1 MYEID
6 GIKFTKEELETKA
19 KELGITFE
27 ELLAKNSDLIKQV
40 GATSEEIVPVEDG
53 VFIPEELTDPKIPG
67 VEEALDDARQ
77 DLTPTEQE
85 TKEKQEELKSF
96 EQQIAEYNKQIN
108 EILNM
113 PNTTG
118 QQRLEMVNQLP
129 VPESARARR
138 PDVDGTE
145 LAMPENEDGSIA
157 YVENEYTKRDYS
169 NATKRIQE
177 SENKEDEYSN
187 LFNEFLMTDPIV
199 DSRRNFYIQNVS
211 DKIEAFKQELVD
223 KNVYDLSTRAGV
235 DLAQKRVNEYYASL
249 IDESMQNDPIV
260 LQQAEKISEM
270 LGIMNAA
277 ENKREA
283 RGKSLVYSLSDFG
296 QAYFGKDSWKSDI
309 IAGIENFAVSGQAL
323 TSNSMDVIGAQVD
336 GMRIKNTKDGLAQLD
351 KLTAEGKGDDEEVK
365 IKIGKRGSGRIDGR
379 PELTGTIKE
388 LREQLEIDLQ
398 QESRSLEENITQM
411 QEFEEYRALAE
422 QAKFSDG
429 ISFRDV
435 MVGLGGSIPQMAA
448 ASAGA
453 VATFASGGILAP
465 VAGALTLGGGAM
477 VTAQFYGE
485 NYIEGVKEGMLADKE
500 KYPDGITEEALGEAI
515 ASGEYD
521 NMAQDF
527 ATAFLMSRLEKL
539 GAETTMKAF
548 FKSMGVSYKSGVKS
562 LFRGDIKKII
572 ENMGKGV
579 IKQTPNSLIEGLTEV
594 GQSTLQA
601 LNTGAKQGDLFKYV
615 NGENNWEEFLA
626 GVTIGTVL
634 PFGGS
639 VATQTVT
646 EIRSVAMQVAKEFNP
661 KGNLAQTEMFYKK
674 TLADLKK
681 QKDAGNISE
690 QDYHDKV
697 ETISTIRNA
706 GLKVPG
712 SFSKRARAES
722 LDLMVEKSD
731 LLKEI
736 DDLDPELTKPQQKR
750 IKEINQR
757 LNNIGKAEDIINKNK
772 KVSKQL
778 ADDVIDEFKT
788 FENEEEMR
796 AFLEENGLDP
806 DLASGRAVEVKI
818 DGKEIALVN
827 TEKMTDGVGYFAG
840 AHEILHK
847 FLKKTLGTNPESVYQ
862 MANVIKDRLKVLSE
876 NPSIQD
882 NIKIRGLNSVL
893 NQYKRDSRVTEAKE
907 AEELIT
913 LFSEFVDLGLIAKDK
928 KLGDNLRNAS
938 RRFLQNVPGLGK
950 IEFNNANDI
959 LNFIADYNKSINK
972 GRLTRAQ
979 RNAAEQGIEI
989 SDDLDAAGLEFDEER
1004 VVAREE
1010 ASEAV
1015 SQAKD
1020 VEIQNIIDKQD
1031 TSQPKTRSELAY
1043 KFYDDVLSYIRSGKF
1058 KIGESEV
1065 RENPKIAGVKD
1076 FDTGESVE
1084 GGVTVEDLA
1093 SDIVLGMG
1101 STRKKGGGVL
1111 GLVNEYFDEMSD
1123 AYRKKVSLG
1132 KFIGA
1137 SKEFD
1142 LYRATEVAAK
1152 TLQMQS
1158 EFKEETPKKDF
1169 SKEEKQ
1175 SLRQSFIELGDDLG
1189 MEEGG
1194 EFYNKVI
1201 EKTKRTL
1208 GTRLGDVSSGA
1219 FLKALRKSAIADL
1232 ETDIKKIM
1240 GTPTSAKYKN
1250 FVETY
1255 VPAILAKAQQTTL
1268 NKRLNGL
1275 TEPVIDPKTGK
1286 QARTLTEES
1295 RAEGSRVKDPYAG
1308 NPKKQL
1314 IPGLTTKD
1322 LTNFFI
1328 NTARPDARRNSL
1340 AKVAAIEFTEDALR
1354 QVLDSE
1360 VEDSFGRQPGT
1371 EGYVP
1376 TTLAELRAEKF
1387 GRDNVEAEIAFIARD
1402 LGRGENYSFA
1412 KDIVLEPDDLSAFML
1427 KANELVDIA
1436 YTTGYRDEDGNYKP
1450 EFQEAIEGV
1459 DDNVIKAIDM
1469 LLEEDPMLEQGG
1481 EFVRVNKKFLSEADE
1496 KLLEQINNKDHII
1509 TSKIKGKRTIN
1520 KAAAKSLNN
1529 FAQRVVKI
1537 VDSDLIGS
1545 FNESLEFL
1553 GFSNRLLDPAKQ
1565 KEDGSMGAYF
1575 MEYVKARSSKFKK
1588 ENNVN
1593 TKDVIPMNKD
1603 FTKVKNILKPM
1614 LSPGS
1619 VEEKL
1624 SLLKEKEQK
1633 IKDANIAN
1641 IELFKTLMLE
1651 IQKDYQN
1658 GKKITPLQLFQFFQ
1672 LQTGAVKGL
1681 RALSGFEYVYLIDGN
1696 QDIESFK
1703 NKRLSKENFLK
1714 LDTEQQDASIQE
1726 FIDEFPEFKDRYDI
1740 RLKQNINAID
1750 KKTGKKKYTLE
1761 EAKVQAAFGTGTSAY
1776 VDLITKGE
1784 HLVPNSITMTELFQG
1799 MLKGTLTD
1807 ASLDKILSGHTQF
1820 FGPNYVMDLIDAKG
1834 IEGGPKIALTSPE
1847 GILRL
1852 TKFLKNQ
1859 TRISNNIYSIN
1870 GEKAYK
1876 QILQKEIFDKKVKV
1890 LEKSISQAKDIDVD
1904 LLKSSG
1910 VLEVNEDMSM
1920 EEVLNKAA
1928 TIDKALRIARDPN
1941 APVKKIRVFDFD
1953 DTLATSNNIVI
1964 ATSPDGVVKELN
1976 AEEFAAE
1983 GFDLKNQG
1991 YDLNFDDFNNVT
2003 DGARGPLFDIA
2014 QKIKNARGTD
2024 DVFVLTARAPQAAPA
2039 IYEFL
2044 KSQGLEIPLKN
2055 ITGLGNS
2062 TGEAKAN
2069 WIIEKAAE
2077 GYNDF
2082 YFADDAAANVAAV
2095 KESMNLLD
2103 VKSKTQLVKK
2113 NEIKFSKE
2121 STSLKWETDDAG
2133 NMKTTFNVGDKKYNF
2148 NLYARDSQG
2157 SFDIEFDLDGRQDI
2171 TGTGDSVKVIK
2182 TVYNGLLNAIGQ
2194 NKNIKKIEFSAKKS
2208 QPSRVKLYTTL
2219 MNNVAERLGWETDV
2233 WESNDFITPENSG
2246 YDFEITKPRKKQEGP
2261 VEKVLDVVD
2270 VKSEV
2275 QQASQA
2281 KDLDLDFNDIIEKK
2295 TGIASQ
2301 KEYSKAKAQVRG
2313 AKRDKFKFF
2322 IPYSAE
2328 DFTGLIYPL
2337 LSKGKLGDS
2346 QLAWFKKNLFDP
2358 FSRGQLNLQKARLNL
2373 MEDFKKLKKDLNV
2386 PKDLNEEAVDGF
2398 TNEQAVRVYL
2408 WTKQGLEVPGL
2419 SKTDTKE
2426 LNSVILNNPT
2436 LKSFADQLLTIN
2448 KSPYP
2453 SPLKDWLVGNITTDL
2468 MRGLKETKRPEYLQE
2483 WQDNVDIIFSEKN
2496 LNKLEAAYGARYRE
2510 ALENILKR
2518 MKSGSNRLQEGNRLS
2533 NRILNYIN
2541 GSNAAIMF
2549 FNTRSAIL
2557 QTISSINFLNWDFN
2571 NPLKAGAAFAN
2582 QPQYWKDFMKLM
2594 NSDFLKDRRNGLRI
2608 NITESEIADAANTS
2622 KNKAKGV
2629 LNYILS
2635 KGYAPTQYADSFAIA
2650 TGGATFYRNRIKDLM
2665 KKGVSEA
2672 DAEKQAMEEFME
2684 KTEENQ
2690 QSSRPDKISQQQS
2703 SDYGRLILMFANTP
2717 MQYARLQKRA
2727 IQDLTNGRGDSKANV
2742 SKIIYYGVVQ
2752 NIIFNALQQAVFALG
2767 FGDDEE
2773 DEKKSKKALDVANGM
2788 ADSLLR
2794 GLGVAGAATSVV
2806 KNFLLDIYER
2816 SGRTRPEYVDSIY
2829 KLLQFSP
2836 PIGSKISRLRQATWQ
2851 FDSKKRRQEMMD
2863 EGFSMTNPAFLA
2875 SAKVVSAT
2883 TNIPLDRLLLKYDNL
2898 SSIMDEDTET
2908 WQKIAL
2914 ASGWPKWTLETKAQR
2929 DQKALDY
2936 LIKDPKGYNA
2946 WEQKSILK
2954 QFGLKSYEISRFKNE
2969 ESRVKEIL
2977 RLQNKNNKNF
2987 QPLQSDKPETKEEKA
3002 ARKAEIL
3009 RKAIEK
3015 KNARN

>member
-1 MYEID
+1 MYEIN
-6 GIKFTKEELETKA
+6 GVPVSEEALIARA
-19 KELGITFE
+19 KELNITLE
-27 ELLAKNSDLIKQV
+27 ELIKRNSEIIVKV
-40 GATSEEIVPVEDG
+40 GEAPLVAESVPDGTSVDQAPLN
-53 VFIPEELTDPKIPG
+53 IPESINP
-67 VEEALDDARQ
+67 ALDYDPITSIQ
-77 DLTPTEQE
+77 NVTPSE
-85 TKEKQEELKSF
+85 KEVQVRDEKIKSYDQQLK
-96 EQQIAEYNKQIN
+96 EYNKKIQD
-108 EILNM
+108 ILNF
-113 PNTTG
+113 PGLSG
-118 QQRLEMVNQLP
+118 QERLDMVNKLQTPGTIDLVNEGFSDISNP
-129 VPESARARR
+129 FLLNEST
-138 PDVDGTE
+138 VE
-145 LAMPENEDGSIA
+145 S
-157 YVENEYTKRDYS
+157 ENEYS
-169 NATKRIQE
+169 NNKKLVNELQQKIKE
-177 SENKEDEYSN
+177 SNNKEEDYTNIFSESLN
-187 LFNEFLMTDPIV
+187 SDPLV
-199 DSRRNFYIQNVS
+199 DARRNFYIKNLEEKV
-211 DKIEAFKQELVD
+211 ELFKQQLIE
-223 KNVYDLSTRAGV
+223 KNVYDLTTRAGV
-235 DLAQKRVNEYYASL
+235 DLAQKRVNDYYAGL
-249 IDESMQNDPIV
+249 IDESTQNDPV
-260 LQQAEKISEM
+260 VMQQSDKISEM
-270 LGIMNAA
+270 LGIINTADQ
-277 ENKREA
+277 KQVA
-283 RGKSLVYSLSDFG
+283 RSESLVYSLSDFG
-296 QAYFGKDSWKSDI
+296 QAYYGKGSIMSDV
-309 IAGIENFAVSGQAL
+309 IAGIENLAVSTQGL

-336 GMRIKNTKDGLAQLD
+336 GMRVKNTKDGLAQLE
-351 KLTAEGKGDDEEVK
+351 KLTAEGKGDDDEVK
-365 IKIGKRGSGRIDGR
+365 IKIGERGSGRIDGR

-398 QESRSLEENITQM
+398 QESRSLSENISQM

-429 ISFRDV
+429 ISFRDI

-453 VATFASGGILAP
+453 VATFASGGVLAP

-521 NMAQDF
+521 NVAQDL
-527 ATAFLMSRLEKL
+527 ATAALMSRLEKL

-572 ENMGKGV
+572 KDMGKGV
-579 IKQTPNSLIEGLTEV
+579 VKQTPNSLIEGLTEV

-634 PFGGS
+634 PFGGA
-639 VATQTVT
+639 VASQTRT
-646 EIRSVAMQVAKEFNP
+646 ELRTTAMKVAKEFNP
-661 KGNLAQTEMFYKK
+661 KGNLAQTEMFYK
-674 TLADLKK
+674 TVLADLKK

-722 LDLMVEKSD
+722 LDLMVEKSE

-736 DDLDPELTKPQQKR
+736 EGLDSELTKPQQGR

-757 LNNIGKAEDIINKNK
+757 LNNIGKTEDKINKSK

-778 ADDVIDEFKT
+778 SDDVIDEFKT

-806 DLASGRAVEVKI
+806 DLADGRGLSVNI

-827 TEKMTDGVGYFAG
+827 TEKMTDGVGYFTG

-847 FLKKTLGTNPESVYQ
+847 FLKNTLRTNPEAVYA
-862 MANVIKDRLKVLSE
+862 MANVIKDRLKVLSQ
-876 NPSIQD
+876 NPSLK
-882 NIKIRGLNSVL
+882 NNALIKSLNNTL
-893 NQYKRDSRVTEAKE
+893 NEYKRDGRVSEAKE

-1020 VEIQNIIDKQD
+1020 LEIEQAQQRNA
-1031 TSQPKTRSELAY
+1031 SAAELASL
-1043 KFYDDVLSYIRSGKF
+1043 FEDDVRRYVTSGKF
-1058 KIGESEV
+1058 KIGETAV
-1065 RENPKIAGVKD
+1065 KDNPKVAGTRD
-1076 FDTGESVE
+1076 FETGQSVE
-1084 GGVTVEDLA
+1084 GAVEIDDIVSDILYSKRGVVGLVEDYYKKSKEYKDA
-1093 SDIVLGMG
+1093 VTLGQ
-1101 STRKKGGGVL
+1101 
-1111 GLVNEYFDEMSD
+1111 
-1123 AYRKKVSLG
+1123 
-1132 KFIGA
+1132 FIGD
-1137 SKEFD
+1137 SRRRDF
-1142 LYRATEVAAK
+1142 YRATEIVAP
-1152 TLQMQS
+1152 LLGVQS
-1158 EFKEETPKKDF
+1158 EEQLSEKPKQDF

-1175 SLRQSFIELGDDLG
+1175 SLRQSFLELGDDLG

-1194 EFYNKVI
+1194 DFYNKVI

-1219 FLKALRKSAIADL
+1219 FLKAIRKSAIADL

-1295 RAEGSRVKDPYAG
+1295 RSEGSRVKDPYAG

-1314 IPGLTTKD
+1314 IPNLTTKD

-1354 QVLDSE
+1354 QVLDSQ

-1481 EFVRVNKKFLSEADE
+1481 EFVKVNKKFLEEADE
-1496 KLLEQINNKDHII
+1496 KLLKQINNKDHII

-1520 KAAAKSLNN
+1520 KAAAKSMNN

-1537 VDSDLIGS
+1537 VDSGLIGS

-1593 TKDVIPMNKD
+1593 TSDVIPMNKD

-1614 LSPGS
+1614 LSTGS

-1651 IQKDYQN
+1651 IQEDYQN

-1681 RALSGFEYVYLIDGN
+1681 RALSGFDYLYLIDGN

-1740 RLKQNINAID
+1740 RLKQNINAIN

-1761 EAKVQAAFGTGTSAY
+1761 EAKVQAAFGTKPSAY

-1820 FGPNYVMDLIDAKG
+1820 FGPNYVADLIDAKG

-1859 TRISNNIYSIN
+1859 TGISNNIYSIN

-1876 QILQKEIFDKKVKV
+1876 QILQKEIFDKKVKI
-1890 LEKSISQAKDIDVD
+1890 LEKSASQAKDIDVD

-1920 EEVLNKAA
+1920 EEVLSKAA

-1953 DTLATSNNIVI
+1953 DTLATSNNIVL
-1964 ATSPDGVVKELN
+1964 ATSPDGEVRELN

-2014 QKIKNARGTD
+2014 QKIKDARGTD

-2069 WIIEKAAE
+2069 WIIGKAAE

-2133 NMKTTFNVGDKKYNF
+2133 NMKTTFNIGDKKYNF
-2148 NLYARDSQG
+2148 NLDARDSQG
-2157 SFDIEFDLDGRQDI
+2157 SFDVEFDLDGRQDI

-2194 NKNIKKIEFSAKKS
+2194 NENINKIEFSAKKS
-2208 QPSRVKLYTTL
+2208 EPSRVKLYTTL

-2261 VEKVLDVVD
+2261 VKKVLDVVD

-2281 KDLDLDFNDIIEKK
+2281 KDLNLDFNDIIEQK

-2301 KEYSKAKAQVRG
+2301 KEYSKAKAEVRG
-2313 AKRDKFKFF
+2313 SKRDKFQFF

-2358 FSRGQLNLQKARLNL
+2358 FSRGQLNLQTARLNL
-2373 MEDFKKLKKDLNV
+2373 MEDFKKLKKDLDV
-2386 PKDLNEEAVDGF
+2386 PKDLNKEAVDGF

-2408 WTKQGLEVPGL
+2408 WNKQGLEIPGL

-2426 LNSVILNNPT
+2426 LNSIVENNPT
-2436 LKSFADQLLTIN
+2436 LKSFADQLVMIN

-2453 SPLKDWLVGNITTDL
+2453 SPLRDWLVGNITTDL

-2483 WQDNVDIIFSEKN
+2483 WQENVDIIFSEKN
-2496 LNKLEAAYGARYRE
+2496 LNKLEAAYGPRYRE
-2510 ALENILKR
+2510 AMENILKR

-2582 QPQYWKDFMKLM
+2582 QPQYWKDFMTLM
-2594 NSDFLKDRRNGLRI
+2594 NSDFLKDRRNGLKI

-2665 KKGVSEA
+2665 KKGFTEA
-2672 DAEKQAMEEFME
+2672 DAKAKAMEEFME

-2727 IQDLTNGRGDSKANV
+2727 IQDLTAGRGDSKSNV

-2773 DEKKSKKALDVANGM
+2773 DEKKNEKALDVANGM

-2794 GLGVAGAATSVV
+2794 GLGVAGAAVSVV

-2816 SGRTRPEYVDSIY
+2816 SGRKRPEYVDSIY

-2851 FDSKKRRQEMMD
+2851 FDSKKRRQQMMD

-2883 TNIPLDRLLLKYDNL
+2883 TNIPLDRILLKYDNL

-2914 ASGWPKWTLETKAQR
+2914 ASGWPKWTLETKAQK
-2929 DQKALDY
+2929 DQESLDY
-2936 LIKDPKGYNA
+2936 LIKDPKGYKA

-2954 QFGLKSYEISRFKNE
+2954 QFGLKSYEIKRFKNE

-2987 QPLQSDKPETKEEKA
+2987 QPLESDKPETREEKA

-3015 KNARN
+3015 RYK

>member
-1 MYEID
+1 MQA
-6 GIKFTKEELETKA
+6 LQA
-19 KELGITFE
+19 RARELGITFE
-27 ELLAKNSDLIKQV
+27 ELVARNSDTLVKVGEEPLQATNLPENNQV
-40 GATSEEIVPVEDG
+40 LEEDG
-53 VFIPEELTDPKIPG
+53 VILPSPQEIPG
-67 VEEALDDARQ
+67 YEETVDKSRQ
-77 DLTPTEQE
+77 NLTPS
-85 TKEKQEELKSF
+85 QEETIASQEKIKSY
-96 EQQIAEYNKQIN
+96 QDQVKEYNNQI
-108 EILNM
+108 EAILNT

-118 QQRLEMVNQLP
+118 EQRLEMVNELQKPSIGITMNEGVSDITNLP
-129 VPESARARR
+129 DAS
-138 PDVDGTE
+138 
-145 LAMPENEDGSIA
+145 SIKDD
-157 YVENEYTKRDYS
+157 NEYNVADVNS
-169 NATKRIQE
+169 NYYNANQE
-177 SENKEDEYSN
+177 KLKIIEQEIEKSENKEESYDKI
-187 LFNEFLMTDPIV
+187 FNETFQSDPLV
-199 DSRRNFYIQNVS
+199 ESRRNFYTKNV
-211 DKIEAFKQELVD
+211 KEKVEAFKQQMISR
-223 KNVYDLSTRAGV
+223 NIYDLSTKTGV
-235 DLAQKRVNEYYASL
+235 DLAQKRVNKYYGDL
-249 IDESMQNDPIV
+249 INESMRSDKV
-260 LQQAEKISEM
+260 VMGQAEKISAM
-270 LGIMNAA
+270 LASVSEKDNIKTQRKDSFVFGTSDLLQDYFKGVQDSANRNIEEGNYFSNFFNNVKGYVAEKAGDLVAGAETLAVNMQNFAKAA
-277 ENKREA
+277 DVVGAQIDGDRIRSAEDVLSQISELEKE
-283 RGKSLVYSLSDFG
+283 GKS
-296 QAYFGKDSWKSDI
+296 
-309 IAGIENFAVSGQAL
+309 ENDEVS
-323 TSNSMDVIGAQVD
+323 VRIGERKKGEIVD
-336 GMRIKNTKDGLAQLD
+336 NRPLIK
-351 KLTAEGKGDDEEVK
+351 
-365 IKIGKRGSGRIDGR
+365 
-379 PELTGTIKE
+379 GTIKE
-388 LREQLEIDLQ
+388 LKEDANKNLFQG
-398 QESRSLEENITQM
+398 SKSLEENVKQIN
-411 QEFEEYRALAE
+411 EFEQYSSLAE
-422 QAKFSDG
+422 QANFSDG
-429 ISFRDV
+429 ISFRDITI
-435 MVGLGGSIPQMAA
+435 GLGQSIPTMAA
-448 ASAGA
+448 VSAGGI
-453 VATFASGGILAP
+453 ASYF
-465 VAGALTLGGGAM
+465 TGGAIGPTIATALNFTGNAA
-477 VTAQFYGE
+477 VTAQFYAD
-485 NYIEGVKEGMLADKE
+485 NYLEGVKEGMLADKE
-500 KYPDGITEEALGEAI
+500 KYPDGVTDEDLGKAI

-521 NMAQDF
+521 AIAQDL
-527 ATAFLMSRLEKL
+527 AAAMLMSRMEKL
-539 GAETTMKAF
+539 GSEKTMKGF
-548 FKSMGVSYKSGVKS
+548 YKALGMDLKTGVKS
-562 LFRGDIKKII
+562 LFRGDIKKIVK
-572 ENMGKGV
+572 NMATGA
-579 IKQTPNSLIEGLTEV
+579 IKQTPNSFVEGLTEV
-594 GQSTLQA
+594 GQGIVQA
-601 LNTGAKQGDLFKYV
+601 LNTGIKTEGDAFRFL
-615 NGENNWEEFLA
+615 NGEQSMEEFLA
-626 GVTIGTVL
+626 GVTIGTVI
-634 PFGGS
+634 PFAGG
-639 VATQTVT
+639 AAAQTRT

-661 KGNLAQTEMFYKK
+661 KSNLAQTEMFFKQQM
-674 TLADLKK
+674 ADLKK
-681 QKDAGNISE
+681 RKDDGLLGEKEYQE
-690 QDYHDKV
+690 QV

-706 GLKVPG
+706 GLSVPG
-712 SFSKRARAES
+712 NFSKRARAEA

-736 DDLDPELTKPQQKR
+736 EGLNNELTKPQQER

-757 LNNIGKAEDIINKNK
+757 LNNIGKAEDIINKSK

-778 ADDVIDEFKT
+778 SDDVIDEFKT

-796 AFLEENGLDP
+796 AFLEENGKDP
-806 DLASGRAVEVKI
+806 DLAGGRAVEVNI

-847 FLKKTLGTNPESVYQ
+847 FLKSTLKTNPESVYQ
-862 MANVIKDRLKVLSE
+862 MANVIKDRLKVLSQ
-876 NPSIQD
+876 NPSLK
-882 NIKIRGLNSVL
+882 NNALIKSLNNTL
-893 NQYKRDSRVTEAKE
+893 NEYKRDSKVTEAKE

-950 IEFNNANDI
+950 IQFNNANDI

-979 RNAAEQGIEI
+979 RNAAEQGIEV
-989 SDDLDAAGLEFDEER
+989 SDDLSKAKLEFDEER
-1004 VVAREE
+1004 VLAREA
-1010 ASEAV
+1010 ASEDA
-1015 SQAKD
+1015 SLAKD
-1020 VEIQNIIDKQD
+1020 LEIEQAQQRNA
-1031 TSQPKTRSELAY
+1031 SAAELASL
-1043 KFYDDVLSYIRSGKF
+1043 FEEDVRRYVTSGKF
-1058 KIGESEV
+1058 KIGETAV
-1065 RENPKIAGVKD
+1065 KDNPKVAGTRD
-1076 FDTGESVE
+1076 FETGQSVE
-1084 GGVTVEDLA
+1084 GAVEINDIVSDILYSKRGVVGLVEDYYKKSKEYRDA
-1093 SDIVLGMG
+1093 VTLGQ
-1101 STRKKGGGVL
+1101 
-1111 GLVNEYFDEMSD
+1111 
-1123 AYRKKVSLG
+1123 
-1132 KFIGA
+1132 FIGD
-1137 SKEFD
+1137 SRRRDF
-1142 LYRATEVAAK
+1142 YRATEIVAP
-1152 TLQMQS
+1152 LLGVQS
-1158 EFKEETPKKDF
+1158 QEQLEEKPKQDF

-1175 SLRQSFIELGDDLG
+1175 SLRQSFNQIGDDLG

-1208 GTRLGDVSSGA
+1208 GTRLGDVGSGD
-1219 FLKALRKSAIADL
+1219 FLKSVRNAGIADL
-1232 ETDIKKIM
+1232 ETSIKKIM
-1240 GTPTSAKYKN
+1240 GTPSSASYKN
-1250 FVETY
+1250 FIEKY
-1255 VPAILAKAQQTTL
+1255 APAILAKAQQTTL
-1268 NKRLNGL
+1268 NKRLGKL

-1308 NPKKQL
+1308 NPKRRL
-1314 IPGLTTKD
+1314 IPGLTPKD
-1322 LTNFFI
+1322 LVDFFI
-1328 NTARPDARRNSL
+1328 NTPRPDAKRNSL
-1340 AKVAAIEFTEDALR
+1340 AKIAAIEFTEDALR
-1354 QVLDSE
+1354 QSLDSQ
-1360 VEDSFGRQPGT
+1360 VEDKFGKKPGD
-1371 EGYVP
+1371 EGYEP
-1376 TTLAELRAEKF
+1376 TTLADLRAERF
-1387 GRDNVEAEIAFIARD
+1387 GRDKVEAEIAFIARE

-1459 DDNVIKAIDM
+1459 DDNVIQAIDM

-1481 EFVRVNKKFLSEADE
+1481 EFVKVNKKFLEETDE
-1496 KLLEQINNKDHII
+1496 KLLNQINNKDHII
-1509 TSKIKGKRTIN
+1509 TSKKKGKRTVN
-1520 KAAAKSLNN
+1520 KPAAESMNN
-1529 FAQRVVKI
+1529 FAQRVVKRI
-1537 VDSDLIGS
+1537 DSGLINA
-1545 FNESLEFL
+1545 FNSSLEFL
-1553 GFSNRLLDPAKQ
+1553 GFSNRLLDPAAK
-1565 KEDGSMGAYF
+1565 KKDGSPGEYF
-1575 MEYVKARSSKFKK
+1575 TEFLKARGANVKK
-1588 ENNVN
+1588 KNNVN
-1593 TKDVIPMNKD
+1593 TNDVVPMNKD
-1603 FTKVKNILKPM
+1603 FTGTKQILTPLLRGGNIAN
-1614 LSPGS
+1614 
-1619 VEEKL
+1619 KL
-1624 SLLKEKEQK
+1624 SLLQNSEQK
-1633 IKDANIAN
+1633 IQDANIAN

-1651 IQKDYQN
+1651 IQDDYQN
-1658 GKKITPLQLFQFFQ
+1658 GKQITPLQLFQFFQ
-1672 LQTGAVKGL
+1672 LQTGVVKGL
-1681 RALSGFEYVYLIDGN
+1681 RALSGFDYVYLIDGN

-1703 NKRLSKENFLK
+1703 KKRLSKEKFLE

-1726 FIDEFPEFKDRYDI
+1726 FIDEFPEFKARYDL
-1740 RLKQNINAID
+1740 RLQQNLD
-1750 KKTGKKKYTLE
+1750 KGMSLP

-1776 VDLITKGE
+1776 IDLITKGE

-1807 ASLDKILSGHTQF
+1807 ASLNEILSGHTQF

-1834 IEGGPKIALTSPE
+1834 IEGGKQIAKTSQE
-1847 GILRL
+1847 GILRI

-1859 TRISNNIYSIN
+1859 TAISNNIYSIN

-1890 LEKSISQAKDIDVD
+1890 LDKSISQAKDIDVD
-1904 LLKSSG
+1904 QLKSSG

-1928 TIDKALRIARDPN
+1928 TIDEALRIARDPN

-1953 DTLATSNNIVI
+1953 DTLATSNNIVV
-1964 ATSPDGVVKELN
+1964 ATSPDGTVRELN

-1983 GFDLKNQG
+1983 GFDLKSQG

-2003 DGARGPLFDIA
+2003 DGGRGPLFKIA
-2014 QKIKNARGTD
+2014 QKIRDARGNED
-2024 DVFVLTARAPQAAPA
+2024 LFVLTARAPEAAPA

-2069 WIIEKAAE
+2069 WIIDKAAE

-2082 YFADDAAANVAAV
+2082 YFADDAIQNVSAV
-2095 KESMNLLD
+2095 
-2103 VKSKTQLVKK
+2103 
-2113 NEIKFSKE
+2113 
-2121 STSLKWETDDAG
+2121 A
-2133 NMKTTFNVGDKKYNF
+2133 
-2148 NLYARDSQG
+2148 
-2157 SFDIEFDLDGRQDI
+2157 
-2171 TGTGDSVKVIK
+2171 
-2182 TVYNGLLNAIGQ
+2182 
-2194 NKNIKKIEFSAKKS
+2194 SALS
-2208 QPSRVKLYTTL
+2208 
-2219 MNNVAERLGWETDV
+2219 
-2233 WESNDFITPENSG
+2233 
-2246 YDFEITKPRKKQEGP
+2246 
-2261 VEKVLDVVD
+2261 VVD
-2270 VKSEV
+2270 VKSKV
-2275 QQASQA
+2275 QQAKASQA
-2281 KDLDLDFNDIIEKK
+2281 KDLDLDFNDIIEQK
-2295 TGIASQ
+2295 TGIASN

-2313 AKRDKFKFF
+2313 AKRDKFQFF

-2346 QLAWFKKNLFDP
+2346 QLAWFKKHVFDP
-2358 FSRGQLNLQKARLNL
+2358 FSRGQLNLQTARLNL
-2373 MEDFKKLKKDLNV
+2373 MQDFKKLKEDLNV

-2408 WTKQGLEVPGL
+2408 WTKQGLEAPGL

-2816 SGRTRPEYVDSIY
+2816 SGRDRPEYVDSIY

-2929 DQKALDY
+2929 DKKALNY

-2977 RLQNKNNKNF
+2977 RLQKETNKNF
-2987 QPLQSDKPETKEEKA
+2987 QPLKSDKPETREEKA

-3015 KNARN
+3015 KNKNARN

>member
-6 GIKFTKEELETKA
+6 GIKFTKEELEIRA

-27 ELLAKNSDLIKQV
+27 ELLAKNSELIKQV
-40 GATSEEIVPVEDG
+40 GAAPEELMPVEDG
-53 VFIPEELTDPKIPG
+53 VFIPEELTNPNIPG
-67 VEEALDDARQ
+67 VEQEIEKARQ

-85 TKEKQEELKSF
+85 TKDKQEKIKSF
-96 EQQIAEYNKQIN
+96 DNQIVEYNDEIKK
-108 EILNM
+108 ILNM

-129 VPESARARR
+129 VPESATARQ

-145 LAMPENEDGSIA
+145 LAMPDNEDGSTS

-169 NATKRIQE
+169 NATKRVQE
-177 SENKEDEYSN
+177 SENKEETYSN
-187 LFNEFLMTDPIV
+187 LFNEFLMTDPLV
-199 DSRRNFYIQNVS
+199 DSRRNFYVQNVS
-211 DKIEAFKQELVD
+211 EKVEAFKQELVD
-223 KNVYDLSTRAGV
+223 KNVYDLSTREGV
-235 DLAQKRVNEYYASL
+235 DAAQRRVNEYYASL
-249 IDESMQNDPIV
+249 IDESMQSDPVV

-270 LGIMNAA
+270 LGIMNTA

-296 QAYFGKDSWKSDI
+296 QAYYGKGKMSDI
-309 IAGIENFAVSGQAL
+309 IAGIESLAVSTQAL

-336 GMRIKNTKDGLAQLD
+336 GMRIKNTKDGLAQLE
-351 KLTAEGKGDDEEVK
+351 KLTAEGRGDDEEVK
-365 IKIGKRGSGRIDGR
+365 IKIGEKGGGRLDSR
-379 PELTGTIKE
+379 PELTGTIKQ
-388 LREQLEIDLQ
+388 LREELEKNLQ
-398 QESRSLEENITQM
+398 EGSQSLEENITQM

-429 ISFRDV
+429 ISFRDI
-435 MVGLGGSIPQMAA
+435 MVGLGGSIPQMTA

-453 VATFASGGILAP
+453 VATFMSGGALAP
-465 VAGALTLGGGAM
+465 IAGALTLGGGAM
-477 VTAQFYGE
+477 VTTQFYGE
-485 NYIEGVKEGMLADKE
+485 NYIEGVKEGMLADPE
-500 KYPDGITEEALGEAI
+500 KYPDGITEKALGEAI

-521 NMAQDF
+521 NIAQDL
-527 ATAFLMSRLEKL
+527 ATAAFMSRLEKL

-572 ENMGKGV
+572 KNMGKGV
-579 IKQTPNSLIEGLTEV
+579 VKQTPNSLIEGLTEV

-615 NGENNWEEFLA
+615 NGEQNWEEFLA

-634 PFGGS
+634 PFGGA
-639 VATQTVT
+639 VGKQTIT

-722 LDLMVEKSD
+722 LDLMVEKAD

-736 DDLDPELTKPQQKR
+736 DGLDSELTKPQQER
-750 IKEINQR
+750 IKKINQR

-772 KVSKQL
+772 KISKQL

-788 FENEEEMR
+788 FENEEEMK

-806 DLASGRAVEVKI
+806 SLASGRAVEVKI

-847 FLKKTLGTNPESVYQ
+847 FLKKTLRTNPESVYQ
-862 MANVIKDRLKVLSE
+862 MANVIKDRLKVLSK

-928 KLGDNLRNAS
+928 KLGDNLLSSS
-938 RRFLQNVPGLGK
+938 RRLFQDFLPNKKGK
-950 IEFNNANDI
+950 IQFNNANDI

-989 SDDLDAAGLEFDEER
+989 SDDLSAAGLEFDKER
-1004 VVAREE
+1004 VVSKE
-1010 ASEAV
+1010 AA
-1015 SQAKD
+1015 SQDASLAKD
-1020 VEIQNIIDKQD
+1020 LEIEQAQQRNA
-1031 TSQPKTRSELAY
+1031 SAAELASL
-1043 KFYDDVLSYIRSGKF
+1043 FEDDVRRYVTSGKF
-1058 KIGESEV
+1058 KIGETAV
-1065 RENPKIAGVKD
+1065 KDNPKVAGTRD
-1076 FDTGESVE
+1076 FETGQSVE
-1084 GGVTVEDLA
+1084 GAVEIDDIVSDILYSKRGVVGLVEDYYKKSKEYRDA
-1093 SDIVLGMG
+1093 VTLGQ
-1101 STRKKGGGVL
+1101 
-1111 GLVNEYFDEMSD
+1111 
-1123 AYRKKVSLG
+1123 
-1132 KFIGA
+1132 FIGD
-1137 SKEFD
+1137 SRRRDF
-1142 LYRATEVAAK
+1142 YRATEIVAP
-1152 TLQMQS
+1152 LLGVQS
-1158 EFKEETPKKDF
+1158 QEQLEEKPKQDF

-1189 MEEGG
+1189 MEEEG

-1232 ETDIKKIM
+1232 ETEVKKIM

-1255 VPAILAKAQQTTL
+1255 VPAILAKSQQTTL

-1308 NPKKQL
+1308 NPKRQL
-1314 IPGLTTKD
+1314 KPGLTTKD

-1354 QVLDSE
+1354 QVLDSQ
-1360 VEDSFGRQPGT
+1360 VEDSFGRQPGS

-1387 GRDNVEAEIAFIARD
+1387 GRDNIEAEIAFIARD

-1450 EFQEAIEGV
+1450 EFQEAIEGL

-1481 EFVRVNKKFLSEADE
+1481 EFVKVNKKFLSEADE
-1496 KLLEQINNKDHII
+1496 NLLKQINNKDHII

-1537 VDSDLIGS
+1537 VDSGLIGS

-1575 MEYVKARSSKFKK
+1575 MEYIKARSSKFKK

-1672 LQTGAVKGL
+1672 LQTSAVKGL
-1681 RALSGFEYVYLIDGN
+1681 RALSGFDYLYLIDGN

-1703 NKRLSKENFLK
+1703 NKRLSKDNFLK
-1714 LDTEQQDASIQE
+1714 LDEEQQDASIQE
-1726 FIDEFPEFKDRYDI
+1726 FIDEFPEFKGRYDI

-1750 KKTGKKKYTLE
+1750 EKTGKKKYTLE
-1761 EAKVQAAFGTGTSAY
+1761 EAKAKAAFGTKPSAY

-1820 FGPNYVMDLIDAKG
+1820 FGPNYVTDLIDAKG

-1859 TRISNNIYSIN
+1859 TGISNNIYSIN

-1876 QILQKEIFDKKVKV
+1876 QILQKEIFDKKVKI
-1890 LEKSISQAKDIDVD
+1890 LEKSVSQAKDIDVD

-1910 VLEVNEDMSM
+1910 VLEVNKDMSM
-1920 EEVLNKAA
+1920 EEVLSKAA
-1928 TIDKALRIARDPN
+1928 KIDKALRIARNPN

-2069 WIIEKAAE
+2069 WIIDKAAE

-2121 STSLKWETDDAG
+2121 STLLKWEIDDAG

-2148 NLYARDSQG
+2148 NLDARDSQG
-2157 SFDIEFDLDGRQDI
+2157 SFDVEFDLDGRQDI

-2208 QPSRVKLYTTL
+2208 EPSRVKLYTTL

-2246 YDFEITKPRKKQEGP
+2246 YDFEIKKPRKKQEGP

-2281 KDLDLDFNDIIEKK
+2281 KDLDLDFNDIIEQK
-2295 TGIASQ
+2295 TGVAAN

-2313 AKRDKFKFF
+2313 SKRDKFQFF

-2358 FSRGQLNLQKARLNL
+2358 FSRGQLNLQTARLNL
-2373 MEDFKKLKKDLNV
+2373 MQDFKKLKEDLNV

-2426 LNSVILNNPT
+2426 LNSIILNNPT

-2510 ALENILKR
+2510 AMENILKR

-2582 QPQYWKDFMKLM
+2582 QPQYWKDFMTLM

-2650 TGGATFYRNRIKDLM
+2650 SGGATFYRNRINDLM
-2665 KKGVSEA
+2665 KKGFTEA
-2672 DAEKQAMEEFME
+2672 EAKQKAMEEFME

-2816 SGRTRPEYVDSIY
+2816 SGRDRPEYVDSIY

-2836 PIGSKISRLRQATWQ
+2836 PIGSKISRIRQATWQ
-2851 FDSKKRRQEMMD
+2851 FDSKKRRQQMMD

-2883 TNIPLDRLLLKYDNL
+2883 TNIPLDRILLKYDNL

-2929 DQKALDY
+2929 DQEALNY
-2936 LIKDPKGYNA
+2936 LIKDPKGYSA

-2954 QFGLKSYEISRFKNE
+2954 QFGLKSYEIKRFKNE

-2987 QPLQSDKPETKEEKA
+2987 QPLESDKPETREEKA

-3015 KNARN
+3015 RNARN